1 MWKRAQAVPTVTEIY
16 NKEVCQ
22 LSGLH
27 YKKLPWYVIVSAD
40 NRDYSITSV
49 AMKMPYAF

>member
-16 NKEVCQ
+16 SEEVCQ

-27 YKKLPWYVIVSAD
+27 YKKQPWYAIVFAD
-40 NRDYSITSV
+40 DRDYSITSV
-49 AMKMPYAF
+49 AMEMPCVV